1 MWHCVAGRVVI
12 LVVVVVVVVA
22 AAAVAVA
29 DNNQE
34 LLDPGDGFP
43 RIQNFRY
50 HSPSDRVSHPRKLES
65 SSVPLWEPE
74 M

>member
-1 MWHCVAGRVVI
+1 MVLVVV
-12 LVVVVVVVVA
+12 LVVVV
-22 AAAVAVA
+22 AVAVA

-50 HSPSDRVSHPRKLES
+50 HSPSDRVSHPRRLES
-65 SSVPLWEPE
+65 SSVPL
-74 M
+74 